1 MDDFQPNFFVQMQPG
16 VLDRAPKTFL
26 GTLHHLSQEKKA
38 QIQDQLVRKFPT
50 VSILDVERTGKKIL
64 QVVGQMT
71 WALQLMA
78 ALSILA
84 GLVILYCVVREK
96 TRSQS
101 WEINLQKVLGSTT
114 KQLRRQVWV
123 EFGLL
128 GGGAAII
135 GTLLSL
141 GTSYLLS
148 VQVFD
153 RAWSFRWDLP
163 VLVILCVIILSV
175 ITADFGAQRALRQ
188 KPARLLQEG

>member
-1 MDDFQPNFFVQMQPG
+1 M
-16 VLDRAPKTFL
+16 
-26 GTLHHLSQEKKA
+26 SQEKKA

-84 GLVILYCVVREK
+84 GLMILYCVVREK

-141 GTSYLLS
+141 VTSYLLS

-153 RAWSFRWDLP
+153 RVWSFRWDLP
-163 VLVILCVIILSV
+163 VLVVLCVIILSV
-175 ITADFGAQRALRQ
+175 ITADFGARRALRQ